1 MKTVWKYGMILAGL
15 ALLPLLSG
23 CVAVLAGAAGAG
35 AVAWVEGRLDATLDA
50 NFDQAEKAANRAVTQ
65 LQFVKVNEKKDA
77 LTATLIA
84 RTAEDKKIEIKV
96 VRAGDTTSRV
106 QISVGVFGD
115 EGQSLAILDKIK
127 ANL

>member
-35 AVAWVEGRLDATLDA
+35 TVAWVQGRLDATLDA

>member
-1 MKTVWKYGMILAGL
+1 MKTVWKSWVMLAVM

-96 VRAGDTTSRV
+96 VRVGDTTSRV

>member
-35 AVAWVEGRLDATLDA
+35 TVAWVEGRLDATLDA

-96 VRAGDTTSRV
+96 VRVGDTTSRV

>member
-1 MKTVWKYGMILAGL
+1 MKTVWKSWVMLAVM

-65 LQFVKVNEKKDA
+65 LQFVKVNEEKDA

-96 VRAGDTTSRV
+96 VRVGDTTSRV

>member
-1 MKTVWKYGMILAGL
+1 MKTVWKSWVMLAVM

-50 NFDQAEKAANRAVTQ
+50 NFDQAEKAADRAVTQ
-65 LQFVKVNEKKDA
+65 LQFVKVNEEKDA

-96 VRAGDTTSRV
+96 VRVGDTTSRV

>member
-1 MKTVWKYGMILAGL
+1 MKTVWKSWVMLAVM

-50 NFDQAEKAANRAVTQ
+50 NFDKAEKAANRAVTQ

-77 LTATLIA
+77 LTATMIA

-115 EGQSLAILDKIK
+115 EGQSLAILDRIK

>member
-35 AVAWVEGRLDATLDA
+35 TVAWVQGRLDATLDA

-65 LQFVKVNEKKDA
+65 LQFVKVNEEKDA

-96 VRAGDTTSRV
+96 VRVGDTTSRV

-115 EGQSLAILDKIK
+115 EGQSLAILDRIK

>member
-1 MKTVWKYGMILAGL
+1 MKTVWKSWVMLAVM

-35 AVAWVEGRLDATLDA
+35 TVAWVQGRLDATLDA
-50 NFDQAEKAANRAVTQ
+50 NFDQAEKAADRAVTQ
-65 LQFVKVNEKKDA
+65 LQFVKVNEEKDA

-96 VRAGDTTSRV
+96 VRVGDTTSRV

>member
-1 MKTVWKYGMILAGL
+1 MKTVWKSWVMLAVM

-35 AVAWVEGRLDATLDA
+35 TVAWVQGRLDATLDA

-96 VRAGDTTSRV
+96 VRVGDTTSRV

>member
-1 MKTVWKYGMILAGL
+1 MKTVWKSWVMLAVM

-77 LTATLIA
+77 LTATMIA

>member
-35 AVAWVEGRLDATLDA
+35 TVAWVEGRLDATLDA
-50 NFDQAEKAANRAVTQ
+50 NFDQAEKAADRAVTQ
-65 LQFVKVNEKKDA
+65 LQFVKVNEEKDA

-96 VRAGDTTSRV
+96 VRVGDTTSRV

>member
-35 AVAWVEGRLDATLDA
+35 TVAWVEGRLDATLDA

-65 LQFVKVNEKKDA
+65 LQFVKVNEEKDA

-96 VRAGDTTSRV
+96 VRVGDTTSRV

>member
-35 AVAWVEGRLDATLDA
+35 TVAWVQGRLDATLDA

-77 LTATLIA
+77 LTATMIA

>member
-1 MKTVWKYGMILAGL
+1 MKTVWKSWVMLAVM

-50 NFDQAEKAANRAVTQ
+50 NFDQAEKAADRAVTQ
-65 LQFVKVNEKKDA
+65 LQFVKVNEEKDA